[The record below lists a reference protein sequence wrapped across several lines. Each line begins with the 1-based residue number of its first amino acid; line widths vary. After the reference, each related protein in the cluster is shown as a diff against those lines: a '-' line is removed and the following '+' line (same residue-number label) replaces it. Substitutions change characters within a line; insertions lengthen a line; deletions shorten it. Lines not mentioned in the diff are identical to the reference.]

1 MEIPNDYYFTDEHEW
16 ARENDDGTVTIGI
29 TDHAQ
34 DLLGDVVYIELPLD
48 GDPVEQGADFGIIE
62 SVKTASDIYSPV
74 SGTVVEI
81 NDDLH
86 DTPELVNESP
96 HDEGWMI
103 RVDPDDVS
111 ELENLMDASS
121 YESFVGEEE

>member
-1 MEIPNDYYFTDEHEW
+1 MEIPNNYYFTDEHEW
-16 ARENDDGTVTIGI
+16 ARENDDGTISIGI

-48 GDPVEQGADFGIIE
+48 GDTVEQGADFGIIE
-62 SVKTASDIYSPV
+62 SVKTASDIYAPV

-81 NDDLH
+81 NDELH
-86 DTPELVNESP
+86 DAPELVNESP

-103 RVDPDDVS
+103 RVEPDDLS

-121 YESFVGEEE
+121 YESFVGEE

>member
-1 MEIPNDYYFTDEHEW
+1 MEIPNNYYFTDEHEW
-16 ARENDDGTVTIGI
+16 ARENDDGTITIGI

-48 GDPVEQGADFGIIE
+48 GDTVEQGADFGIIE
-62 SVKTASDIYSPV
+62 SVKTASDIYAPV

-81 NDDLH
+81 NDELH
-86 DTPELVNESP
+86 DAPELVNESP

-103 RVDPDDVS
+103 RVEPDDRS

-121 YESFVGEEE
+121 YESFVGDE